1 MDKLEPETLAQHA
14 EALVTM
20 LEHSDDQVRHL
31 ALQTLCRLDPAALA
45 QYADASL
52 ASGLC
57 VRLF

>member
-1 MDKLEPETLAQHA
+1 MSS
-14 EALVTM
+14 M

-45 QYADASL
+45 QYADAIL